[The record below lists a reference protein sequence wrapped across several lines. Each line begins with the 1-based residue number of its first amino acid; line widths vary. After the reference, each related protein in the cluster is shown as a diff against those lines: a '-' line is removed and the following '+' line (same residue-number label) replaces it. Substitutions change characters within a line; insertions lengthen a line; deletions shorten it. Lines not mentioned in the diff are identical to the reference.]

1 MAHRWNA
8 PKVARWEVKRSQ
20 WRLDR
25 KDQLPAFLSTLPKP
39 AVYDVAEVHNRRNG
53 IAELYRL
60 TYKHPV
66 AERPCLFHGTTYLGL
81 RDILLHGLR
90 ESCVPGEDEF
100 TQPGVY
106 LSDTLECSLYHHAT
120 ATRFVASEH
129 HDDDVPYC
137 RFVLVVQPSRGPRK
151 TKRYGAG
158 KQFIYCQDDVDVI
171 AVHVYR
177 GWDFADAGERVL
189 QYDPERSTA
198 FSARDRRASLPRPL
212 DAAHEPDGSYWI

>member
-100 TQPGVY
+100 TQPGVFRQGRHGVSPRVMY
-106 LSDTLECSLYHHAT
+106 QTRLSKSTHHVHGA
-120 ATRFVASEH
+120 ALRCVALALA
-129 HDDDVPYC
+129 C
-137 RFVLVVQPSRGPRK
+137 
-151 TKRYGAG
+151 A
-158 KQFIYCQDDVDVI
+158 C
-171 AVHVYR
+171 A
-177 GWDFADAGERVL
+177 
-189 QYDPERSTA
+189 
-198 FSARDRRASLPRPL
+198 RASVSACACVCPRCWLMCKRFSRWCIFVEQFNSDPSL
-212 DAAHEPDGSYWI
+212 SQMFSWTQTFGALGNAFHPA

>member
-8 PKVARWEVKRSQ
+8 PKVARWEVKRAQ
-20 WRLDR
+20 WSLELP
-25 KDQLPAFLSTLPKP
+25 DQLLGFLSTLPKP
-39 AVYDVAEVHNRRNG
+39 AVYEVAEVHNRRDG
-53 IAELYRL
+53 IAQLCRL

-66 AERPCLFHGTTYLGL
+66 AGRPCLFHGTTYLGL

-90 ESCVPGEDEF
+90 ESCVPGVDEF

-129 HDDDVPYC
+129 QDAPYC
-137 RFVLVVQPSRGPRK
+137 RFVLVVQPSREPRK
-151 TKRYGAG
+151 AKRYGAG
-158 KQFIYCQDDVDVI
+158 KQFVYCQDDVDVI

-177 GWDFADAGERVL
+177 GWDFADGGERVL
-189 QYDPERSTA
+189 QYDPEKSTA
-198 FSARDRRASLPRPL
+198 FSTRDRRPSLPRPL
-212 DAAHEPDGSYWI
+212 DAHEPDGSYWI